1 MHQLDQVLG
10 KAFQVKEDL
19 CGGSRRW
26 GALPVGFFGWSACSR
41 ASSRS
46 LAAVH
51 VLSQPWYSH
60 EMLDLKPQAGPGPWE
75 D

>member
-26 GALPVGFFGWSACSR
+26 GPLPVGFLGGLHAPEHPP
-41 ASSRS
+41 A
-46 LAAVH
+46 L
-51 VLSQPWYSH
+51 
-60 EMLDLKPQAGPGPWE
+60 
-75 D
+75 